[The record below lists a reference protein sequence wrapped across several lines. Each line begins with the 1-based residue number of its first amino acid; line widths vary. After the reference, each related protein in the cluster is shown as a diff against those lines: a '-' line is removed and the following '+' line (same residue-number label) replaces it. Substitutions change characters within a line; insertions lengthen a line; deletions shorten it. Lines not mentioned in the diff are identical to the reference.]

1 MLQNILFTETTT
13 LGVRAWPVERTA
25 LERRWKTVQ
34 TPWGQVRVKEGLL
47 DGRVVNAVPEF
58 EDCKK
63 LAEEKDIP
71 LKTIEA
77 AALRE

>member
-1 MLQNILFTETTT
+1 
-13 LGVRAWPVERTA
+13 VERTA

-47 DGRVVNAVPEF
+47 DGRVINAVPEF

-71 LKTIEA
+71 LKMIEA